1 MSFSKITDKMNSSK
15 LINLNANILN
25 LVLPRRDFSAQEHD
39 ENGRAVRGNSVSIL
53 FDAGRYDSIDIAI
66 ELAKFYVKL
75 RDRFNMRGMY
85 GCIPGRVHFKNPE
98 DGKFTYYVS
107 ADSEGC
113 KFGWSNET
121 LPYSDWE
128 SQYFT
133 NVDDILQTI
142 DTVED
147 KPVKFIKI
155 LKLIIVIKKINL

>member
-1 MSFSKITDKMNSSK
+1 MDFLKITDKNELAKIDKFEREYPEFSFCRDGIFSS
-15 LINLNANILN
+15 
-25 LVLPRRDFSAQEHD
+25 QERD
-39 ENGRAVRGNSVSIL
+39 ENGRAVRGNSVGIL
-53 FDAGRYDSIDIAI
+53 FDAGRYDSINIAI

-75 RDRFNMRGMY
+75 RDGFNMRGMY

-113 KFGWSNET
+113 KFSWRDET

-142 DTVED
+142 DIVEG
-147 KPVKFIKI
+147 KPVKIYKDT
-155 LKLIIVIKKINL
+155 KVNYSCNL

>member
-1 MSFSKITDKMNSSK
+1 MDFSKITDKNELAK
-15 LINLNANILN
+15 IDKFEREY
-25 LVLPRRDFSAQEHD
+25 PEFDFCRDGIFSAQEHD

-75 RDRFNMRGMY
+75 RDGFNMRGMY

-113 KFGWSNET
+113 KFGWRNET

-142 DTVED
+142 DTVES
-147 KPVKFIKI
+147 KPVKIYKDT
-155 LKLIIVIKKINL
+155 KVNYSCNL

>member
-1 MSFSKITDKMNSSK
+1 MDFSKITDKNELAKIDKFEREYPEFSFCRDGIFSS
-15 LINLNANILN
+15 
-25 LVLPRRDFSAQEHD
+25 PEHD

-75 RDRFNMRGMY
+75 RDGFNMRGMY
-85 GCIPGRVHFKNPE
+85 GCIPGHVHFKNPE

-113 KFGWSNET
+113 KFGWRNET

-142 DTVED
+142 DTVEG
-147 KPVKFIKI
+147 KPVKIYKDT
-155 LKLIIVIKKINL
+155 KVNYSCNL

>member
-1 MSFSKITDKMNSSK
+1 MDFSKITDKNELAK
-15 LINLNANILN
+15 IDKFEREY
-25 LVLPRRDFSAQEHD
+25 PEFGFCRDGIFSAQERD
-39 ENGRAVRGNSVSIL
+39 ENGRAVNGNSVSIL
-53 FDAGRYDSIDIAI
+53 FDANRYGSIGDVL

-75 RDRFNMRGMY
+75 LDGFNMRGMY

-113 KFGWSNET
+113 KFGWRNET

-147 KPVKFIKI
+147 KPVKIYKDT
-155 LKLIIVIKKINL
+155 KVNYCY

>member
-1 MSFSKITDKMNSSK
+1 MDFSKITDKNELAKIDKFEREYPEFSFCRDGIFSS
-15 LINLNANILN
+15 
-25 LVLPRRDFSAQEHD
+25 QEHD

-53 FDAGRYDSIDIAI
+53 FDAGQHYDSVDITI

-75 RDRFNMRGMY
+75 RDGFNMRGMY

-107 ADSEGC
+107 ADSKGC
-113 KFGWSNET
+113 QFGWRNET

-147 KPVKFIKI
+147 KPVKIYKDT
-155 LKLIIVIKKINL
+155 KVNYCY

>member
-1 MSFSKITDKMNSSK
+1 MDFSKITDKNELAKIDKFEREYPEFSFCRDGIFSS
-15 LINLNANILN
+15 
-25 LVLPRRDFSAQEHD
+25 QEHD

-75 RDRFNMRGMY
+75 RDGFNMRGMY

-107 ADSEGC
+107 ADGKGC
-113 KFGWSNET
+113 KFGWRNET
-121 LPYSDWE
+121 LPYSDWK
-128 SQYFT
+128 SQDFT

-142 DTVED
+142 DIVED
-147 KPVKFIKI
+147 KPVKIYKDIK
-155 LKLIIVIKKINL
+155 VNYGY

>member
-1 MSFSKITDKMNSSK
+1 MGFSKITDKNELAKIDKFEREYPEFGFCRDGIFSS
-15 LINLNANILN
+15 
-25 LVLPRRDFSAQEHD
+25 QEHD
-39 ENGRAVRGNSVSIL
+39 ENGRAVLGNSVSIL
-53 FDAGRYDSIDIAI
+53 FDAGHYDSVDITI

-75 RDRFNMRGMY
+75 RDGFNMRGMY

-107 ADSEGC
+107 ADSKGC
-113 KFGWSNET
+113 KFGWRNET

-147 KPVKFIKI
+147 KPVKIYKDT
-155 LKLIIVIKKINL
+155 KVNYSRNL

>member
-1 MSFSKITDKMNSSK
+1 MDFSKITDKNELAKIDKFEREYPEFSFCRDGIFSS
-15 LINLNANILN
+15 
-25 LVLPRRDFSAQEHD
+25 QEHD

-107 ADSEGC
+107 ADSKGC
-113 KFGWSNET
+113 QFSWRDET

-147 KPVKFIKI
+147 KPVKIYKDT
-155 LKLIIVIKKINL
+155 KVNYCY

>member
-1 MSFSKITDKMNSSK
+1 MDFSKITDKNELAKIDKFEREYPEFSFCRDGIFSS
-15 LINLNANILN
+15 
-25 LVLPRRDFSAQEHD
+25 QEHD
-39 ENGRAVRGNSVSIL
+39 ENGRAVLGNSVSIL
-53 FDAGRYDSIDIAI
+53 FDAGQHYDSVDITI

-75 RDRFNMRGMY
+75 RDGFNIRGMY

-113 KFGWSNET
+113 KFGWRNET

-142 DTVED
+142 DIVEG
-147 KPVKFIKI
+147 KPVKIYKDT
-155 LKLIIVIKKINL
+155 KVNYCY